1 MRVKDRSHS
10 IALSVM
16 RVGIKE
22 ISRLIISDMF
32 INVGVVQM
40 ITGHMVL

>member
-1 MRVKDRSHS
+1 
-10 IALSVM
+10 M

-40 ITGHMVL
+40 ITGLMVL